1 MFWVSLYGSTDS
13 MVWGES
19 GGRVKGWV
27 DEFGVLTSDGTGV
40 EKRTRL
46 WACKMPHR
54 SSGWLTVTNRDVL
67 DDGGWAGSG
76 AGRARRNPAGFL
88 PEHLG
93 KGSFLEELRHL
104 DIESHIKM
112 GEWRT
117 MKEWNG
123 TGSNEMRPA
132 RSKPWPYAYSDSNFP
147 SLYKVRE
154 WCYSQWITCTVSVM
168 LVESRID
175 TLDSN
180 LTATDLESITWKAW
194 LIPQP
199 HRVTL
204 STSWSAC
211 LK

>member
-1 MFWVSLYGSTDS
+1 MFWVSLYSSTDS

-40 EKRTRL
+40 EKRTWF

-54 SSGWLTVTNRDVL
+54 SSGWLTVMNRDVL
-67 DDGGWAGSG
+67 DDGGWVGSG
-76 AGRARRNPAGFL
+76 AGWARQNPAGFL
-88 PEHLG
+88 WECLG
-93 KGSFLEELRHL
+93 KGSSLEELRHL
-104 DIESHIKM
+104 DIKSHIKM
-112 GEWRT
+112 GEWRMT
-117 MKEWNG
+117 KEWNG

-132 RSKPWPYAYSDSNFP
+132 QSKLWPYSDSNFP
-147 SLYKVRE
+147 YKVRE
-154 WCYSQWITCTVSVM
+154 QCYSQRITCTVSV
-168 LVESRID
+168 VESRID

-199 HRVTL
+199 CRVTL